1 MELAAYFC
9 AILFV
14 VIAAMLAAY
23 LLWAR
28 RHFGVYEKM
37 LKTSTFHCLKC
48 DSVYVS
54 RGGEK
59 SKACPNC
66 GYKNAEMK
74 F

>member
-1 MELAAYFC
+1 M
-9 AILFV
+9 
-14 VIAAMLAAY
+14 
-23 LLWAR
+23 LWAR